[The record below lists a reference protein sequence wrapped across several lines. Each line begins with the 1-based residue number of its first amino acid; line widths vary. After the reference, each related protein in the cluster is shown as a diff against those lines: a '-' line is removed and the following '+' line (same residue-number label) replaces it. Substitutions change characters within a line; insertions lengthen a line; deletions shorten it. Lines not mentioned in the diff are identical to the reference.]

1 MKSHIVFGIHAVSA
15 SLTKNAGAVTAV
27 YLSDDRKDNRLTE
40 VESLA
45 VASGISLQRLSSRE
59 LDRRFSDMRHQ
70 GVVAE
75 CRPREPLSEPEM
87 LRLLAGLSEPALVLA
102 LDGVTDPHNL
112 GAVLR
117 TADAA
122 GVHCVLAPR
131 NASVGITPVVRKV
144 ASGAAESVAFCQV
157 ANLARSLAE
166 LKALGIWLY
175 GAAIEDSSV
184 PYSTVDFKGP
194 VALVMGAEGKGLRR
208 LTKQACD
215 GLVTI
220 PMAGYVDSLNV
231 SVATGVC
238 LYEVV
243 RQRGAP

>member
-1 MKSHIVFGIHAVSA
+1 MKTHFVFGIHAVTA
-15 SLTKNAGAVTAV
+15 CLTRNAGAVTGL
-27 YLSDDRKDNRLTE
+27 YLSDDRKDNRLST

-45 VASGISLQRLSSRE
+45 VAAGVEWQRMPGRE
-59 LDRRFSDMRHQ
+59 MDKRFSDVRHQ

-75 CRPREPLSEPEM
+75 CKPREPLSEPQM
-87 LRLLAGLSEPALVLA
+87 LRLLTDLSEPAMVLV

-112 GAVLR
+112 GAILR
-117 TADAA
+117 TADAV

-131 NASVGITPVVRKV
+131 NASVGITPVVKKV
-144 ASGAAESVAFCQV
+144 ASGAAESVPFCQV

-166 LKALGIWLY
+166 LKSLGIWIY
-175 GAAIEDSSV
+175 GAAAGNESV
-184 PYSTVDFKGP
+184 SYGEIDYTGP

-208 LTKQACD
+208 LTMEACD
-215 GLVTI
+215 GLVNI

-238 LYEVV
+238 LYEII
-243 RQRGAP
+243 RQRA